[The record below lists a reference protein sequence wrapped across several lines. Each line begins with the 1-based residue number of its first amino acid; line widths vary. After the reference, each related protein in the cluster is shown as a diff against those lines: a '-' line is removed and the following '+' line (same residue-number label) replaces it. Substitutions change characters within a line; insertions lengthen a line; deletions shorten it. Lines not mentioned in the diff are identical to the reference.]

1 MEIYIFPFLL
11 TLFAGLCTG
20 IGGLMAQLSKG
31 YNTKFL
37 SVSLGFSAGV
47 MIYVSFIE
55 IIPKA
60 LDSLSALYAEETAYM
75 ITIASFF
82 GGIAVIGLVDA
93 FVPST
98 YNPHEIKDPKAT
110 SGSMMLE
117 VDIDNANP
125 YHEPQE
131 DPHRSNQLLRLGLF
145 SALAIAIHNFPEG
158 LATFIASIEDTGL
171 GISIAIAIAI
181 HNIPEGVAIAVPVY
195 YATKNRKKAFSY
207 SLLAG
212 LAEPLGA
219 IIGYAVLYTIFTESA
234 FGIIFASVAGIMVYI
249 SLDELL
255 PSAEKYGEHHMAMV
269 GLISGMI
276 VMALSLILLL

>member
-20 IGGLMAQLSKG
+20 IGGLMAQFSKG
-31 YNTKFL
+31 FNTRFL

-60 LDSLSALYAEETAYM
+60 LESLSSIYAEETAYI

-98 YNPHEIKDPKAT
+98 YNPHEMKDPKAT
-110 SGSMMLE
+110 SERKLKGE
-117 VDIDNANP
+117 HPKDD
-125 YHEPQE
+125 
-131 DPHRSNQLLRLGLF
+131 DPDRSNQLLRLGLF

-158 LATFIASIEDTGL
+158 LATFIAAIEDVGL
-171 GISIAIAIAI
+171 GISIAFAIAI

-219 IIGYAVLYTIFTESA
+219 VIGYAVLYTIFTDSA
-234 FGIIFASVAGIMVYI
+234 FGVIFASVAGIMVYI

-255 PSAEKYGEHHMAMV
+255 PSAEKYGQHHMAMV

>member
-20 IGGLMAQLSKG
+20 IGGLMARLSKG
-31 YNTKFL
+31 FNTRFL
-37 SVSLGFSAGV
+37 AISLGFSAGV

-60 LDSLSALYAEETAYM
+60 LDSLSAIYTEETAYI
-75 ITIASFF
+75 ITVASFF

-98 YNPHEIKDPKAT
+98 YNPHEMKDP
-110 SGSMMLE
+110 GSTKE
-117 VDIDNANP
+117 TTE
-125 YHEPQE
+125 EPDD
-131 DPHRSNQLLRLGLF
+131 DPHQNNDEHHHDDKHRSNQLLRLGLF

-158 LATFIASIEDTGL
+158 LATFIAAIEDVGL
-171 GISIAIAIAI
+171 GLSIALAIAI

-195 YATKNRKKAFSY
+195 YATKSHKKAFSY

-255 PSAEKYGEHHMAMV
+255 PSAEKYGQHHMAMV